1 MKKTMF
7 ITSVIMVVVMA
18 IALTTSSL
26 AWFTAA
32 GSSTVTTS
40 ALTLSAKATAAAGL
54 LISSSSSAGAWYGNI
69 NLADGNAQSNMVP
82 AVPYQYAENNTLIDA
97 LVGDNFITNQ
107 VDMNGKWDTAAARIS
122 SNNDNVLYFTKEF
135 WITTVDTTNDLV
147 VAPTI
152 AWTKNVN
159 NADVAYP
166 GDNNANM
173 NSSDPVIY
181 VAVLADKNCEVAA
194 DRNPSGVTSDATS
207 RANSANWEI
216 LNIFASTGATTV
228 NFGGQASEFTSSSE
242 LKDYASATTGLTIGG
257 TGCAT
262 TTDNKTTDKL
272 DKVTT
277 NYSTGEA
284 LATGEVKR
292 FKVVAWY
299 DGNALINSNSNFA
312 LKFTLTFTATT
323 YVAP

>member
-1 MKKTMF
+1 MF

-40 ALTLSAKATAAAGL
+40 ALTLSAKATSAAGL

-69 NLADGNAQSNMVP
+69 DLATGNAQANMVP
-82 AVPYQYAENNTLIDA
+82 AVPYQYAENNTILDA
-97 LVGDNFITNQ
+97 LVGENFISNK
-107 VDMNGKWDTAAARIS
+107 VDMNGKWDTAAAAIANTAS
-122 SNNDNVLYFTKEF
+122 DVLYFEKEF

-166 GDNNANM
+166 GENNANM

-194 DRNPSGVTSDATS
+194 DRNPSGVTSNDTS
-207 RANSANWEI
+207 RASSANWEI
-216 LNIFASTGATTV
+216 LNIFASTGAATV
-228 NFGGQASEFTSSSE
+228 NFGGQASAFTSSSA
-242 LKDYASATTGLTIGG
+242 LTDYASATTALTIGG
-257 TGCAT
+257 TSGTYVPT
-262 TTDNKTTDKL
+262 TTANKTTDKL

-277 NYSTGEA
+277 HYNTGEA

-323 YVAP
+323 YVGS